1 MSVSLERFCDTPP
14 GSRYPLLPGVRS
26 RMVRTARLTQHIY
39 ESGPASG
46 QTLVLIHGNMVSGRF
61 FEELMVALPDYHIIA
76 PDLRGYGATE
86 PLPTNAARGVR
97 DYSDD
102 IHTLARALR
111 LRRFHLLGWSLGGV
125 IAMQYLLDHPRYVQS
140 LTLHATGSP
149 YGYGGTR
156 DADGTPNHPD
166 HAGSGGG
173 LVFPQVAERYT
184 AGDTTARSP
193 FTARYALRNV
203 IVRPAFRFTR
213 EREDI
218 LVEQMLMM
226 RIGAQFYPGDSVPS
240 PNWPYV
246 APGVYGPNN
255 ALSPRY
261 LNLAPLGDL
270 RDGPP
275 MLWIRGSDDIM
286 VSDAAQLDP
295 ATLGRYAM
303 MRGWPGRRAFP
314 QQPMLAQTRAL
325 LDRYAN
331 NGGSYREVTLRNC
344 GHAPMIEQ
352 PEQFQAH
359 FRALLEGSME
369 HDVPGSG

>member
-1 MSVSLERFCDTPP
+1 MALSPQGFCDTPP
-14 GSRYPLLPGVRS
+14 GSHYPLLPGIRS
-26 RMVRTARLTQHIY
+26 RIVRTPRLRQHIY
-39 ESGPASG
+39 ESGPSTG
-46 QTLVLIHGNMVSGRF
+46 ETLVLVHGNMSSGRF
-61 FEELMVALPDYHIIA
+61 FEEIMAALPEYHIIA

-102 IHTLARALR
+102 IHALTRALR
-111 LRRFHLLGWSLGGV
+111 LGRFHLLGWSLGGV
-125 IAMQYLLDHPRYVQS
+125 VTMQYLLDHPQQVRT

-156 DADGTPNHPD
+156 DAEGTPNFAD
-166 HAGSGGG
+166 CAGSGGG
-173 LVFPQVAERYT
+173 LVYSQVTERFG

-193 FTARYALRNV
+193 FTARYSLRNV
-203 IVRPAFRFTR
+203 VVRPSFRFTA

-226 RIGAQFYPGDSVPS
+226 RIGELHYPGDKVAS

-261 LNLAPLGDL
+261 LNLAPLGEM

-275 MLWIRGSDDIM
+275 VLWVRGGDDVM
-286 VSDAAQLDP
+286 VSDTAQLDP
-295 ATLGRYAM
+295 AVLGRYAM
-303 MRGWPGRRAFP
+303 IRGWPGRRIFP
-314 QQPMLAQTRAL
+314 AQPMLAQIRTL
-325 LDRYAN
+325 LDRYAS
-331 NGGSYREVTLRNC
+331 NGGAYHEVVLRNC
-344 GHAPMIEQ
+344 GHAPMFEQ
-352 PEQFQAH
+352 PEQFLTH
-359 FRALLEGSME
+359 LRALLEPHRGKTA
-369 HDVPGSG
+369 

>member
-1 MSVSLERFCDTPP
+1 MALSPQGFRDMPP
-14 GSRYPLLPGVRS
+14 GSRYPLLPGIRS
-26 RMVRTARLTQHIY
+26 RIVRTPRLRQHIY
-39 ESGPASG
+39 ESGPSTG
-46 QTLVLIHGNMVSGRF
+46 ETLVLVHGNMTSGRF
-61 FEELMVALPDYHIIA
+61 FEEIMAALPEYHIIA

-102 IHTLARALR
+102 LHALTRALR
-111 LRRFHLLGWSLGGV
+111 LGRFHLLGWSLGGV
-125 IAMQYLLDHPRYVQS
+125 VTMQYLLDHPQQVRT

-156 DADGTPNHPD
+156 DAEGTPNFAD
-166 HAGSGGG
+166 CAGSGGG
-173 LVFPQVAERYT
+173 LVYSQVTERFG

-193 FTARYALRNV
+193 FTARYSLRNV
-203 IVRPAFRFTR
+203 VVRPSFRFAA

-226 RIGAQFYPGDSVPS
+226 RIGEQHYPGDKAPS

-261 LNLAPLGDL
+261 LNLAPLGEM

-275 MLWIRGSDDIM
+275 VLWVRGGDDVM
-286 VSDAAQLDP
+286 VSDTAQLDP
-295 ATLGRYAM
+295 AVLGRYAM
-303 MRGWPGRRAFP
+303 IRGWPGRRIFP
-314 QQPMLAQTRAL
+314 AQPMLAQIRTL
-325 LDRYAN
+325 LDRYAS
-331 NGGSYREVTLRNC
+331 NGGAYREVVLRNC
-344 GHAPMIEQ
+344 GHAPMFEQ
-352 PEQFQAH
+352 PEQFLTH
-359 FRALLEGSME
+359 LRELLEPHRGRTA
-369 HDVPGSG
+369 

>member
-1 MSVSLERFCDTPP
+1 MSLSARRFCDTPP
-14 GSRYPLLPGVRS
+14 GSRYPLLPGIHS
-26 RMVRTARLTQHIY
+26 RLVRTARLTQHIY
-39 ESGPASG
+39 ESGPADG
-46 QTLVLIHGNMVSGRF
+46 EPLVLIHGNMASGRF
-61 FEELMVALPDYHIIA
+61 FEELMAALPAYHIIA

-102 IHTLARALR
+102 LHALARALR

-125 IAMQYLLDHPRYVQS
+125 VTMQYLLDHPQQVRT
-140 LTLHATGSP
+140 LTLHSTGSP

-156 DADGTPNHPD
+156 DEVGTPNYPD
-166 HAGSGGG
+166 CAGSGGG
-173 LVFPQVAERYT
+173 LILPQVAERYS

-193 FTARYALRNV
+193 FTARYSLRNV
-203 IVRPAFRFTR
+203 VVRPSFHFER

-226 RIGAQFYPGDSVPS
+226 RIGDHFYPGDSEPS
-240 PNWPYV
+240 ANWPYV

-275 MLWIRGSDDIM
+275 ILWARGGDDMM
-286 VSDAAQLDP
+286 VSDAAQFDP
-295 ATLGRYAM
+295 GMLGRYAM
-303 MRGWPGRRAFP
+303 MRGWPGRRIFP
-314 QQPMLAQTRAL
+314 LQPMLTQIRAL
-325 LDRYAN
+325 LDRYAS
-331 NGGSYREVTLRNC
+331 NGGVYREVVLRNC

-352 PEQFQAH
+352 PEQFRAH
-359 FRALLEGSME
+359 LLALLEE
-369 HDVPGSG
+369 QLAR